1 MESISKT
8 PVSAATARAIVAD
21 AFGNDVGVSEC
32 TELTEGW
39 FNAAYS
45 LMLDDGRRVV
55 LKVAPP
61 PDVEVLTYEHD
72 IIRAEVDA
80 LRLIGSRTD
89 APVPE
94 VLWFDGSARH
104 APSPLF
110 LMSYVP
116 GCSLGVIGAEVAADE
131 RAEVDAL
138 LGRHLRT
145 INEIT
150 GPAFGLLAP
159 ESERHPTWA
168 AAFGALV
175 ESVLVD
181 GEHRSIELAVPYDD
195 IRAVMA
201 AGTSALDEITE
212 PRLVYWDLWDG
223 NVMVNT
229 TTHELTG
236 MLDLERALWGDPLM
250 ESQFSPHAHSP
261 SLLAAYGPIDTTSAG
276 ALRRRALYTMHLHLV
291 MCIEGTYRQYPEDP
305 IGDWA
310 RTQLA
315 DDVERCR

>member
-1 MESISKT
+1 VESISKT
-8 PVSAATARAIVAD
+8 AVPAATAQAIMAD
-21 AFGNDVGVSEC
+21 AFGSDVVVSEC
-32 TELTEGW
+32 AELTEGW
-39 FNAAYS
+39 FNAAYA
-45 LMLDDGRRVV
+45 LTLDDGRRVV

-61 PDVEVLTYEHD
+61 PGVEVLAYEHD

-80 LRLIGSRTD
+80 LRLIHSRTD

-94 VLWFDGSARH
+94 VLWFDESGRH
-104 APSPLF
+104 VPSPLF
-110 LMSYVP
+110 VMAHVP
-116 GCSLGVIGAEVAADE
+116 GASLGVIGSELTADE
-131 RAEVDAL
+131 RAEVDAM

-159 ESERHPTWA
+159 GSARHPTWTS
-168 AAFGALV
+168 AFGAVV

-181 GEHRSIELAVPYDD
+181 GERRSVVLPVPYDD
-195 IRAVMA
+195 VRAVMS
-201 AGTSALDEITE
+201 AGAVALDEITQ
-212 PRLVYWDLWDG
+212 PRLVYWDLWDS
-223 NVMVNT
+223 NVMVST

-250 ESQFSPHAHSP
+250 EAQFSPHVDSP
-261 SLLAAYGPIDTTSAG
+261 SLLAAYGPIDTASDKAR
-276 ALRRRALYTMHLHLV
+276 RRRALYTMHLHLV

-305 IGDWA
+305 VGDWA